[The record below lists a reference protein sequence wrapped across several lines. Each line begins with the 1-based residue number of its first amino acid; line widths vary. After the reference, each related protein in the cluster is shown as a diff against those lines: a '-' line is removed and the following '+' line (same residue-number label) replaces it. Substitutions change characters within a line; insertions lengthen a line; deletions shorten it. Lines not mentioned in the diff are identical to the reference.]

1 MTSRI
6 EETRCTMYKALAAL
20 KAGGRWLMKKQN
32 AEAFETA
39 LEEHL
44 EEQRQL
50 IERQRLAYRELF
62 NSKLGVSP
70 EQDAANVLKTKAQAM
85 AIMRGDLQPG
95 GQEQARLEAVNRT
108 LVRQVERLLH
118 ELDVL
123 TMANE
128 AADEQLRSTRLIL
141 IDAKA
146 LPPGAELLAE
156 ALGRLPGF
164 KLVYGK

>member
-1 MTSRI
+1 MTIRI
-6 EETRCTMYKALAAL
+6 EQTRCTMYKALAAL

-62 NSKLGVSP
+62 TSKIGLSP

-85 AIMRGDLQPG
+85 AIMRGDLQSG
-95 GQEQARLEAVNRT
+95 GKEQARLEAVNRT
-108 LVRQVERLLH
+108 LVGKVEQLLH

-123 TMANE
+123 KMANE
-128 AADEQLRSTRLIL
+128 AA
-141 IDAKA
+141 
-146 LPPGAELLAE
+146 GE
-156 ALGRLPGF
+156 ALR
-164 KLVYGK
+164 GKRRFPWVRRP